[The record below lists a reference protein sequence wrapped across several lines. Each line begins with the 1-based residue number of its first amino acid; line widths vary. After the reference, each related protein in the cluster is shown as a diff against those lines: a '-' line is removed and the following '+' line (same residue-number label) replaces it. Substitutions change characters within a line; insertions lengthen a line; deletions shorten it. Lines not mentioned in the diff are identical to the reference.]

1 MAWNVIDQLNKNA
14 ASAVM
19 DDSPKARFRT
29 KDISIRKMYSNDN
42 NFYSMPDIE
51 KLAQDIYVFGLIE
64 NLEVVYAPCERG
76 DYRITA
82 GERRWRALNLLVEQ
96 GHREF
101 EIATCQIQ
109 TPQSDNEERLRL
121 IVANAYRN
129 KTVTDILEEERQL
142 KEILQDM
149 RDNGQTLK
157 GYRLD
162 SGRLRDVIADMLRV
176 PASKIGQIESI
187 NRHLLPEFTTELK
200 EGRLT
205 FTAAYEISG
214 MTEEAQK
221 QMLERYR
228 ENGLTFREVREA
240 KKQQEEAAAAAQ
252 IAGQLE
258 IEPDGSL
265 PGIGDGH
272 IPEPETAH
280 SYGEHPDDSAEEA
293 EAAGGMESRSED
305 EYIEVHPESVVS
317 LCYSCKNYSVCEART
332 AACISCDRYIDKAE
346 SEKTPEQLYDEEQAA
361 MDRETRRK
369 LSLAADE
376 QKMQQLPSDTQ
387 RQVKIHEVKI
397 GATFFEEAA
406 CGKKNFELRRNDRGY
421 RVGDMIEL
429 QEYRDGA
436 YTGRICRKLI
446 TYMLEDY
453 TGLQEGYCIL
463 GCELIAGED
472 ESGTGAAGEE
482 A

>member
-29 KDISIRKMYSNDN
+29 KDISIKKMYSNDN

-96 GHREF
+96 GHKEF

-214 MTEEAQK
+214 MTEAAQK

-228 ENGLTFREVREA
+228 ENGLTFKEVREA

-252 IAGQLE
+252 IEGQLE

-265 PGIGDGH
+265 PGI
-272 IPEPETAH
+272 
-280 SYGEHPDDSAEEA
+280 
-293 EAAGGMESRSED
+293 ED
-305 EYIEVHPESVVS
+305 EYTEVHPESVVS
-317 LCYSCKNYSVCEART
+317 LCYSCKNYSGCEART
-332 AACISCDRYIDKAE
+332 ATCINCDKYIDKAE
-346 SEKTPEQLYDEEQAA
+346 SEKTPEQLYDEEQAVI
-361 MDRETRRK
+361 DRETRGK
-369 LSLAADE
+369 LSQQADE
-376 QKMQQLPSDTQ
+376 QKMQQLPSDIQ
-387 RQVKIHEVKI
+387 KQVKIHEVKI

-406 CGKKNFELRRNDRGY
+406 CGKKNFELRKNDRGY
-421 RVGDMIEL
+421 RVGDMLEL
-429 QEYRDGA
+429 QEYKDGA
-436 YTGRICRKLI
+436 YTGRTCRKLI
-446 TYMLEDY
+446 IYMLEDY

>member
-1 MAWNVIDQLNKNA
+1 M
-14 ASAVM
+14 
-19 DDSPKARFRT
+19 
-29 KDISIRKMYSNDN
+29 
-42 NFYSMPDIE
+42 
-51 KLAQDIYVFGLIE
+51 
-64 NLEVVYAPCERG
+64 
-76 DYRITA
+76 
-82 GERRWRALNLLVEQ
+82 
-96 GHREF
+96 
-101 EIATCQIQ
+101 
-109 TPQSDNEERLRL
+109 
-121 IVANAYRN
+121 
-129 KTVTDILEEERQL
+129 
-142 KEILQDM
+142 
-149 RDNGQTLK
+149 
-157 GYRLD
+157 
-162 SGRLRDVIADMLRV
+162 IADMLRV

-214 MTEEAQK
+214 MTEAAQK

-228 ENGLTFREVREA
+228 ENGLTFKEVREA

-252 IAGQLE
+252 IAGQAE
-258 IEPDGSL
+258 IGPDGSL

-272 IPEPETAH
+272 IPEP
-280 SYGEHPDDSAEEA
+280 

-317 LCYSCKNYSVCEART
+317 LCYSCKNYSGCEART
-332 AACISCDRYIDKAE
+332 ATCIKCDMYIDKAE
-346 SEKTPEQLYDEEQAA
+346 SEKNPEQLYDEEQAA

-421 RVGDMIEL
+421 RVGDMLEL

-472 ESGTGAAGEE
+472 ESGTVAAGEE

>member
-29 KDISIRKMYSNDN
+29 KDISIKKMYSNDN

-96 GHREF
+96 GHKEF

-214 MTEEAQK
+214 MTEEVQK

-228 ENGLTFREVREA
+228 ENGLTFKEVREA

-252 IAGQLE
+252 IEGQLE

-265 PGIGDGH
+265 PGI
-272 IPEPETAH
+272 
-280 SYGEHPDDSAEEA
+280 
-293 EAAGGMESRSED
+293 ED

-317 LCYSCKNYSVCEART
+317 LCYSCKNYSGCEART
-332 AACISCDRYIDKAE
+332 ATCINCDKYIDKAE

-361 MDRETRRK
+361 IDRETKRK
-369 LSLAADE
+369 LSRQADE
-376 QKMQQLPSDTQ
+376 QKMQQLPSDIQ
-387 RQVKIHEVKI
+387 KQVKIHEVKI
-397 GATFFEEAA
+397 GAAFFEEAA

-421 RVGDMIEL
+421 RVGDLLEL
-429 QEYRDGA
+429 QEYKNGE
-436 YTGRICRKLI
+436 YTGRTCRKLI

-463 GCELIAGED
+463 GCELIVGED
-472 ESGTGAAGEE
+472 EYGTGAVGEE